1 MYGRQ
6 EIQSL
11 NPRQGLCNRTRLPIR
26 GMHDNCLKAAVLMGY
41 FIGYKVNFLRSDI
54 DPTYTVQPPFY

>member
-11 NPRQGLCNRTRLPIR
+11 NPRQGSCNKKRLLFR
-26 GMHDNCLKAAVLMGY
+26 GMHDNCLKVAVLMGY
-41 FIGYKVNFLRSDI
+41 FIGYKVNF
-54 DPTYTVQPPFY
+54 FKK